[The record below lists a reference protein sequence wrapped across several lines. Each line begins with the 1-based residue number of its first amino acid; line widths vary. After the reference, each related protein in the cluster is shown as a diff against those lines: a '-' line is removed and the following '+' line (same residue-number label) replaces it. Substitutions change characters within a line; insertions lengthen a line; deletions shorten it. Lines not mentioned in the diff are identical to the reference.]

1 MNARGRSRAWRKT
14 RGPSFWV
21 TLAGLDQQL
30 LPSAA
35 IPSRSSHWILNSV
48 CCFPKARK
56 TGFTLP
62 FPAANISTSPSFH
75 LWGLAPGP
83 KRSLLQLRD
92 ASMIRAALSPELQL
106 LRTPSSSSW
115 IVAIVQ
121 FLCPSLPFA
130 TPRTADCR
138 TPDFPVLYYLPSF
151 VKLMSIDAMQP
162 SHPRSSPSPAFN
174 LSQHQCL
181 SQWVGS
187 SHQVNC
193 STCHLFSLL
202 PLS

>member
-1 MNARGRSRAWRKT
+1 MLGSGVANARGRSRAWRKK

-56 TGFTLP
+56 TGFTLS

-92 ASMIRAALSPELQL
+92 ASMIRAASSPEFQL
-106 LRTPSSSSW
+106 LRTPPSSSW
-115 IVAIVQ
+115 IVAVVQ
-121 FLCPSLPFA
+121 FLSPSLPFA

-138 TPDFPVLYYLPSF
+138 TPDFPVLYYLPEFPQTHVHWCHATISSSVIPFSCLQPFPASGSF
-151 VKLMSIDAMQP
+151 
-162 SHPRSSPSPAFN
+162 PA
-174 LSQHQCL
+174 
-181 SQWVGS
+181 GR
-187 SHQVNC
+187 
-193 STCHLFSLL
+193 LFASGEL
-202 PLS
+202 